1 MDWTLNGNGMKMSEL
16 AAAISNLIGSRPII
30 DKTGFT
36 GTFAAHLRWTPGLG
50 EVGASVPPSPDDVN
64 ESIFTV
70 LQDQL
75 GLKLKTGRAPVEVI
89 VIDNAEKPTPN

>member
-1 MDWTLNGNGMKMSEL
+1 MDWTLNGSGMKISEL
-16 AAAISNLIGSRPII
+16 AAAIANLIGSRTIV

-36 GTFAAHLRWTPGLG
+36 GTFDTHLRWTPGQG
-50 EVGASVPPSPDDVN
+50 EAGASVPPSPDDVN

-75 GLKLKTGRAPVEVI
+75 GLKLKAGRAPVEVI

>member
-1 MDWTLNGNGMKMSEL
+1 MDWTLNGAGMKMSEL
-16 AAAISNLIGSRPII
+16 ANTLSWLIGSRTIV

-36 GTFAAHLRWTPGLG
+36 GTFDAHLRWTPGQG

-70 LQDQL
+70 IQEQL